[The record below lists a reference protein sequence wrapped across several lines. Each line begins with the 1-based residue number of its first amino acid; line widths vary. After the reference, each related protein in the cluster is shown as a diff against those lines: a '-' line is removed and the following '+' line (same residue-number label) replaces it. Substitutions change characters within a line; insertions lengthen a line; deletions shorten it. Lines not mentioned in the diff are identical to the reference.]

1 MHRTTQWYP
10 IKLKTQSAVISPLW
24 GNTGLTSCSQSAD
37 GDWHHCIKLLQHLHT
52 LWNAGQEQMCQW
64 LIWSRVPNSSKVP
77 QSEPENFS
85 DGQWKCLCLPEEE
98 MALHVSLVEKKIFF
112 DFGSV
117 FGYSWWEMYTSD
129 SDKTYPDQH
138 RATAVPSWVSSYNF
152 EHSHLS
158 LVIYILLKDK

>member
-10 IKLKTQSAVISPLW
+10 IKLKTQSALISPLW

-37 GDWHHCIKLLQHLHT
+37 GDWHHCIKLLQHYFIFTHSVKCWAGANVSVAELKQST
-52 LWNAGQEQMCQW
+52 KLLQGPSVWTRKFLW
-64 LIWSRVPNSSKVP
+64 WSMKVLLP
-77 QSEPENFS
+77 AQKGNGLTCFIT
-85 DGQWKCLCLPEEE
+85 WKKK
-98 MALHVSLVEKKIFF
+98 KKIFWF
-112 DFGSV
+112 WRSV

-138 RATAVPSWVSSYNF
+138 GAMAVPSWGSSYNF

-158 LVIYILLKDK
+158 LVI